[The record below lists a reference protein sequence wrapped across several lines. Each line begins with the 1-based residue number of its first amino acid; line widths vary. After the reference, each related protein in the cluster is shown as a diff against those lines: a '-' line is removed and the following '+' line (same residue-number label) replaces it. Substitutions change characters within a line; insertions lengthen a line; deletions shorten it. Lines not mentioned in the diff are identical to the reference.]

1 MASEFVQELS
11 VSDPLAE
18 LSKHPVSILDI
29 YAPWCGTCRLL
40 APQYEQVAA
49 ENSQFK
55 FFKID
60 GEKYSDFSSTLPV
73 DNLPYIAVFHK
84 GEFVGGKT
92 LSKKEALVEM
102 LQVISQQIESGK

>member
-1 MASEFVQELS
+1 MASQFVSEL
-11 VSDPLAE
+11 DQPQPLDLIKA
-18 LSKHPVSILDI
+18 HDVSIVDI
-29 YAPWCGTCRLL
+29 YATWCGTCRLL
-40 APQYEQVAA
+40 APQYEQVAKDYPH
-49 ENSQFK
+49 FK

-102 LQVISQQIESGK
+102 LQVISEKVKG

>member
-1 MASEFVQELS
+1 MASEFVSELNTG
-11 VSDPLAE
+11 DPLAE
-18 LSKHPVSILDI
+18 IARHGLSIVDI

-40 APQYEQVAA
+40 APQYEKCAQ
-49 ENSQFK
+49 ENPNLK

-92 LSKKEALVEM
+92 LSKKEALDEM
-102 LQVISQQIESGK
+102 IQVIASKIGAES